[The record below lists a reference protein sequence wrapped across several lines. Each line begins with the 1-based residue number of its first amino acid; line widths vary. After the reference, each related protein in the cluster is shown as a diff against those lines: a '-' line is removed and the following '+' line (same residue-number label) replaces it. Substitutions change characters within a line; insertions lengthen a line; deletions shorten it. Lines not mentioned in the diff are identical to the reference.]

1 MPPSS
6 HARSLHDALPIWVP
20 GAPALISLDDAETLF
35 HEFGHALHAIVQ
47 DITYPGLATTPR
59 DFVEFPSQV
68 NEHWVLTR
76 EVLDRFARSEEHTS
90 ELQSPCNLVCRPA
103 ATLVPYTTLFR
114 SGFPARRR

>member
-76 EVLDRFARSEEHTS
+76 EVLDRFARHYQTG
-90 ELQSPCNLVCRPA
+90 QPMPQ
-103 ATLVPYTTLFR
+103 TLDPKSTRLD
-114 SGFPARRR
+114 S